1 MKTILADI
9 HDIINELEKSGHKA
23 EASELNEVF
32 IRVAQTFPDFQD
44 PNPGGGFM
52 PDDPHQQYHM
62 DSDIDDFEPNPI
74 FDSPSDLSNYMPPDD
89 GDYDYH
95 GEPEEGSGYDPR
107 GELINPDA
115 IPKLRDEDIGQTDYT
130 QFDDPMAQRN
140 PALRD
145 EALQDKWYKSILDKM
160 QNGDNKP
167 QIMDQQ
173 NLFGKE
179 KIHDFQKD

>member
-44 PNPGGGFM
+44 PNEGGNFM
-52 PDDPHQQYHM
+52 PDDPHKQYHM
-62 DSDIDDFEPNPI
+62 DSDIDDHFEPNPI
-74 FDSPSDLSNYMPPDD
+74 FDSPSDLGNYMPPDD

-95 GEPEEGSGYDPR
+95 GEPQEGGGYDSR
-107 GELINPDA
+107 GDA
-115 IPKLRDEDIGQTDYT
+115 IPQVRDEDIGQRDFT
-130 QFDDPMAQRN
+130 QLDDPMMQRN

-145 EALQDKWYKSILDKM
+145 EALQDKWYTSILDKM
-160 QNGDNKP
+160 QNGDKGP
-167 QIMDQQ
+167 QLMDQS
-173 NLFGKE
+173 NLFNKE